1 LRRLARWMVSFL
13 LRRQISHSLKKF
25 LMSAFMPLQ

>member
-1 LRRLARWMVSFL
+1 MVSFL